1 MERPKKTQLAPL
13 PNLNVVPLHRE
24 KKHRQGQR
32 LKTGP
37 YTTEALPVSSSSNHV
52 LPLGGVSGG
61 FYIMPKAYKVTKRTV
76 MFDKEN
82 PKTVYSVSPVSYG
95 ILTSEDVANQIAAE
109 SSATPGDVKNVLDR
123 YAYYVK
129 ENLKKGYSIQLLG
142 FGNLTIR
149 FITAG
154 TAKTEK
160 EANAKLIQGLVP
172 SFTPSFKIINS
183 KRIYDL
189 LPDKITLV
197 KYNGTIPADSV
208 VDTTDPG
215 SGSDSSSGSGSDTTD
230 PGSSEDGGG
239 YYE

>member
-1 MERPKKTQLAPL
+1 M
-13 PNLNVVPLHRE
+13 
-24 KKHRQGQR
+24 
-32 LKTGP
+32 
-37 YTTEALPVSSSSNHV
+37 
-52 LPLGGVSGG
+52 
-61 FYIMPKAYKVTKRTV
+61 
-76 MFDKEN
+76 
-82 PKTVYSVSPVSYG
+82 
-95 ILTSEDVANQIAAE
+95 
-109 SSATPGDVKNVLDR
+109 LDR

-208 VDTTDPG
+208 DDTTDPG
-215 SGSDSSSGSGSDTTD
+215 AGSGSDTDTTDPDAGSGSGSDSGSGSGI
-230 PGSSEDGGG
+230 GSSSGGSTGGG
-239 YYE
+239 GGSYYE

>member
-1 MERPKKTQLAPL
+1 
-13 PNLNVVPLHRE
+13 
-24 KKHRQGQR
+24 
-32 LKTGP
+32 
-37 YTTEALPVSSSSNHV
+37 
-52 LPLGGVSGG
+52 
-61 FYIMPKAYKVTKRTV
+61 

-142 FGNLTIR
+142 FGNLNLR
-149 FITAG
+149 FITSG

-160 EANAKLIQGLVP
+160 EATAKLIQSLVP
-172 SFTPSFKIINS
+172 NFLPSFKIVNG

-189 LPDKITLV
+189 MPDKITLV
-197 KYNGTIPADSV
+197 KWNGVIPEDSTV
-208 VDTTDPG
+208 NPG
-215 SGSDSSSGSGSDTTD
+215 GSDTTD
-230 PGSSEDGGG
+230 PGSDPGTDDSGSGSDTGSDTGSGSSGSGSGGSTGGG
-239 YYE
+239 SDTGGEDYYE

>member
-1 MERPKKTQLAPL
+1 
-13 PNLNVVPLHRE
+13 
-24 KKHRQGQR
+24 
-32 LKTGP
+32 
-37 YTTEALPVSSSSNHV
+37 
-52 LPLGGVSGG
+52 
-61 FYIMPKAYKVTKRTV
+61 MPKAYKVTKRTV

-149 FITAG
+149 FITTG

-215 SGSDSSSGSGSDTTD
+215 SGSGTGTTDPGSGSTAPGSGSCSSSGSGSDT
-230 PGSSEDGGG
+230 GSSEDGGG

>member
-1 MERPKKTQLAPL
+1 
-13 PNLNVVPLHRE
+13 
-24 KKHRQGQR
+24 
-32 LKTGP
+32 
-37 YTTEALPVSSSSNHV
+37 
-52 LPLGGVSGG
+52 
-61 FYIMPKAYKVTKRTV
+61 MPKAYKVTKRTV

-149 FITAG
+149 FITTG

-160 EANAKLIQGLVP
+160 EANAKLIQSLVP
-172 SFTPSFKIINS
+172 SFTPSFKVVNG

-189 LPDKITLV
+189 MPDKITLV
-197 KYNGTIPADSV
+197 KYNGTIPEDSTV
-208 VDTTDPG
+208 TPGGSDTTDPGTDPGSGSGTTDPG
-215 SGSDSSSGSGSDTTD
+215 SGSGSSSGSGSDT
-230 PGSSEDGGG
+230 GGED

>member
-1 MERPKKTQLAPL
+1 M
-13 PNLNVVPLHRE
+13 
-24 KKHRQGQR
+24 
-32 LKTGP
+32 
-37 YTTEALPVSSSSNHV
+37 S
-52 LPLGGVSGG
+52 
-61 FYIMPKAYKVTKRTV
+61 KAYKVIKRTV

-95 ILTSEDVANQIAAE
+95 ILTTDDAANQIAAE

-142 FGNLTIR
+142 FGNLTLR
-149 FITAG
+149 FITSG

-160 EANAKLIQGLVP
+160 EATAKLILGLVP
-172 SFTPSFKIINS
+172 TFNPSFKIING

-189 LPDKITLV
+189 LTDKVTLV
-197 KYNGTIPADSV
+197 KWNGVIPEDSTV
-208 VDTTDPG
+208 TPGGSDITDPGTDPG
-215 SGSDSSSGSGSDTTD
+215 SGSGSNTTDPDSGSGSGSDT
-230 PGSSEDGGG
+230 GGED

>member
-1 MERPKKTQLAPL
+1 M
-13 PNLNVVPLHRE
+13 
-24 KKHRQGQR
+24 
-32 LKTGP
+32 
-37 YTTEALPVSSSSNHV
+37 S
-52 LPLGGVSGG
+52 
-61 FYIMPKAYKVTKRTV
+61 KAYKVTKRTV
-76 MFDKEN
+76 MFDKQN

-95 ILTSEDVANQIAAE
+95 TLTTEDAANQIAAE

-149 FITAG
+149 FITTG

-197 KYNGTIPADSV
+197 KYNGTIPEDSTV
-208 VDTTDPG
+208 TPGGSDTTDPGTDPG
-215 SGSDSSSGSGSDTTD
+215 SGSGSTDPGSGSGSSSGSGSD
-230 PGSSEDGGG
+230 PGGED